1 MRKFSARQR
10 QILMF
15 LLNRKNGVTAAE
27 IADTISVS
35 VRTVHRELDDL
46 ALRLN
51 SYGLE
56 LYRKSG
62 TGISIRLLGGEVPG
76 EEAFQAFRE
85 VVLSVRPTDF
95 SGEERLILLMCELL
109 EAVEPVKMF
118 ALAHT
123 MNVTSATI
131 SNDLDVLETE
141 LSKLKLTLIRRRGY
155 GVEIE
160 GEEEDIRAAIAQVA
174 SDELEYSD
182 LIGNS
187 SAKAGLVTR
196 RLLQLAGKANL
207 LQLEKTLWDMNWDWT
222 EKLSEQHYTSLLIAL
237 SVMLSRVASGRVVRI
252 QETDRLTESG
262 EHQIMDEARQIAV
275 ALERGFGIQLPPGE
289 IVHIARLFL
298 AVRDDSP
305 ELASVDL
312 EIMDIVERLIEEVVK
327 RTGLPFHEDRSLR
340 AGLQEHLNPAL
351 KRIREGARI
360 RNPLL
365 SAIRKD
371 YEELFKVMRSSVNE
385 IKGSLEVPDE
395 EIGFLVMHFGAS
407 AERLSQL
414 GRNVKAILVCSSGL
428 SSSKLLATRLSREM
442 PQIEVL
448 RNVSWYEAARLP
460 EEDYDLIISTIN
472 LPLPEDRYI
481 RLSPLLSQED
491 MERLLAHI
499 QSITLRER
507 PASRQVD
514 FQEDGALH
522 RLMKLGNMFN
532 EILALLKGF
541 RLYELDNTD
550 WSLEEILG
558 EALELMN
565 ASGAPDEPG
574 ITADVPAVV
583 QRLTDRERIA
593 TQMIPGTSL
602 ALFHTR
608 SRFIQGRAI
617 SLFRLNQPLLLG
629 QGEPVQVILLMLANR
644 ELSRE
649 SLEVLSE
656 ISSLLLKAEVVEL
669 LEIGSEGQIRNELA
683 EEMLTFFENSL

>member
-1 MRKFSARQR
+1 MRRFTARQR

-27 IADTISVS
+27 IAETISVS
-35 VRTVHRELDDL
+35 VRTVHREMDDL

-51 SYGLE
+51 LYGLE

-62 TGISIRLLGGEVPG
+62 TGISIRLLGGEIPG
-76 EEAFQAFRE
+76 EEALEAFRE
-85 VVLSVRPTDF
+85 TVLSVKPTDF

-141 LSKLKLTLIRRRGY
+141 LSKLKLNLIRRRGY

-187 SAKAGLVTR
+187 SSKEGVVTR

-207 LQLEKTLWDMNWDWT
+207 LQLENSLWDMNWDWT

-237 SVMLSRVASGRVVRI
+237 SVMLTRVASGRVI
-252 QETDRLTESG
+252 KIAEAGLPTESG
-262 EHQIMDEARQIAV
+262 DHQIIDQARQIAG
-275 ALERGFGIQLPPGE
+275 ALERVFGIQLPSGE
-289 IVHIARLFL
+289 IHHIARLFL
-298 AVRDDSP
+298 AARDDSP
-305 ELASVDL
+305 ELARVDL

-340 AGLQEHLNPAL
+340 TGLQEHLNPAL

-385 IKGSLEVPDE
+385 IKGSFEVPDE

-428 SSSKLLATRLSREM
+428 SSSKLLATRLAKEM

-448 RNVSWYEAARLP
+448 RNASWYEAARLP

-472 LPLPEDRYI
+472 LPIPEDRYI

-491 MERLLAHI
+491 TERLLAHI

-507 PASRQVD
+507 PAPKQAD
-514 FQEDGALH
+514 FHEEGAIH
-522 RLMKLGNMFN
+522 RLVKLGNMLN
-532 EILALLKGF
+532 EIVSLLKGF
-541 RLYELDNTD
+541 RLFELDNTD
-550 WSLEEILG
+550 WPLEGILG

-565 ASGAPDEPG
+565 ATGAGREEG
-574 ITADVPAVV
+574 MIADIPAVV
-583 QRLTDRERIA
+583 QRLTDRERMA
-593 TQMIPGTSL
+593 TQIIPGTSL

-608 SRFIQGRAI
+608 SRFIQNRAI
-617 SLFRLNQPLLLG
+617 SLFRLTQPMLLG

-656 ISSLLLKAEVVEL
+656 ISSLLLKAEVIQL
-669 LEIGSEGQIRNELA
+669 LEVGSEEQIRNELA
-683 EEMLTFFENSL
+683 EELLTFFENN

>member
-1 MRKFSARQR
+1 MRRFSARQR

-27 IADTISVS
+27 IAETISVS
-35 VRTVHRELDDL
+35 VRTVHREMDDL
-46 ALRLN
+46 ALRL
-51 SYGLE
+51 SPYGLE

-76 EEAFQAFRE
+76 EETLKAFRE
-85 VVLSVRPTDF
+85 TVLSVKPTDF

-131 SNDLDVLETE
+131 SNDLDVLESE
-141 LSKLKLTLIRRRGY
+141 LSKLKLNLIRRRGY

-160 GEEEDIRAAIAQVA
+160 GEEENIRAAIAQIA

-187 SAKAGLVTR
+187 PSKEGLVTR

-207 LQLEKTLWDMNWDWT
+207 LQLENSLWDMNWDWT
-222 EKLSEQHYTSLLIAL
+222 ERLSEQHYTSLLIAL
-237 SVMLSRVASGRVVRI
+237 SVMLTRVASGRVIEI
-252 QETDRLTESG
+252 QEADPQAEGG
-262 EHQIMDEARQIAV
+262 EQQVIDQARQIV
-275 ALERGFGIQLPPGE
+275 GALEREFDIQLPPGE
-289 IVHIARLFL
+289 IHHIARLFL
-298 AVRDDSP
+298 AAREDSP
-305 ELASVDL
+305 ELARVDL

-340 AGLQEHLNPAL
+340 VGLQEHLNPAL
-351 KRIREGARI
+351 KRIKEGARI

-385 IKGSLEVPDE
+385 IKGGFEVPDE

-428 SSSKLLATRLSREM
+428 SSSKLLATRLAKEM

-448 RNVSWYEAARLP
+448 RNASWYEAARLP

-472 LPLPEDRYI
+472 LPIPEDRYI

-491 MERLLAHI
+491 VERLLNHI

-507 PASRQVD
+507 SAPRQAD
-514 FQEDGALH
+514 FQEERAIH
-522 RLMKLGNMFN
+522 RLVKLGNMLH
-532 EILALLKGF
+532 EIVSLLKGF

-550 WSLEEILG
+550 WSLEGILG

-565 ASGAPDEPG
+565 ASGAGSEDG
-574 ITADVPAVV
+574 MIADVPAVV
-583 QRLTDRERIA
+583 QRLTDRERMA
-593 TQMIPGTSL
+593 TQIIPGTSL

-608 SRFIQGRAI
+608 SRFIHNRAV
-617 SLFRLNQPLLLG
+617 SLFRLTQPMLLG

-656 ISSLLLKAEVVEL
+656 ISSLLLKAEVVQL
-669 LEIGSEGQIRNELA
+669 LEVGSEEQIRNELA
-683 EEMLTFFENSL
+683 EELLSFFENN

>member
-1 MRKFSARQR
+1 
-10 QILMF
+10 MF

-27 IADTISVS
+27 IAETISVS
-35 VRTVHRELDDL
+35 VRTVHREMDEL

-51 SYGLE
+51 PYGLE

-62 TGISIRLLGGEVPG
+62 TGISIRLLGGEMPD
-76 EEAFQAFRE
+76 EEALKAFRE
-85 VVLSVRPTDF
+85 VVLSVKPADF
-95 SGEERLILLMCELL
+95 SGEERMILLMCELL

-123 MNVTSATI
+123 MSVTSATV

-141 LSKLKLTLIRRRGY
+141 LSKFRLSLIRRRGY

-160 GEEEDIRAAIAQVA
+160 GEEADIRAAIAQIA

-182 LIGNS
+182 LVGIS
-187 SAKAGLVTR
+187 HSRESVVTR
-196 RLLQLAGKANL
+196 RLLQLAGKDNL
-207 LQLEKTLWDMNWDWT
+207 LRLENSLWDMNWDWT

-237 SVMLSRVASGRVVRI
+237 SVMLTRVSAGRI
-252 QETDRLTESG
+252 IESSKTDSSPEAG
-262 EHQIMDEARQIAV
+262 EMQVLEQARQIADS
-275 ALERGFGIQLPPGE
+275 LEQVFGIHLPIGE
-289 IVHIARLFL
+289 IHHIADLFQT
-298 AVRDDSP
+298 ARDESP
-305 ELASVDL
+305 ELARVDL

-340 AGLQEHLNPAL
+340 VGLQEHLNPAL

-371 YEELFKVMRSSVNE
+371 YEDLFKVLRSSVNE
-385 IKGSLEVPDE
+385 IKGTFEVPDE

-414 GRNVKAILVCSSGL
+414 GRNVKAVLVCSSGL
-428 SSSKLLATRLSREM
+428 SSSKLLATRLAKEM

-448 RNVSWYEAARLP
+448 GNASWYEAARLP

-481 RLSPLLSQED
+481 RLSPLLSNED

-499 QSITLRER
+499 QNITLRER
-507 PASRQVD
+507 TAPKQAD
-514 FQEDGALH
+514 FLEEGAIH
-522 RLMKLGNMFN
+522 RLVKLGNMLH
-532 EILALLKGF
+532 EIVSLLKSF
-541 RLYELDNTD
+541 RLYELDNSE
-550 WSLEEILG
+550 WSLDEILG

-565 ASGAPDEPG
+565 ASSSREEAL
-574 ITADVPAVV
+574 IIADVPAVV
-583 QRLTDRERIA
+583 QRLTDRERMA
-593 TQMIPGTSL
+593 TQIIPGTSL

-608 SRFIQGRAI
+608 SRFIQNRAI
-617 SLFRLNQPLLLG
+617 SLYRLTQPMVLG
-629 QGEPVQVILLMLANR
+629 QGDSVQVILLMLANR

-656 ISSLLLKAEVVEL
+656 ISSLLLKAEVVQL
-669 LEIGSEGQIRNELA
+669 LEVGTEEQIRNVLA
-683 EEMLTFFENSL
+683 EELLSFFENN

>member
-1 MRKFSARQR
+1 
-10 QILMF
+10 MF

-27 IADTISVS
+27 IAETISVS
-35 VRTVHRELDDL
+35 VRTVHREMDEL

-51 SYGLE
+51 PYGLE

-62 TGISIRLLGGEVPG
+62 TGISIRLLGGEVPD
-76 EEAFQAFRE
+76 EEALKAFRE
-85 VVLSVRPTDF
+85 VVLSVKPADF
-95 SGEERLILLMCELL
+95 SGEERMILLMCELL

-123 MNVTSATI
+123 MSVTSATV

-141 LSKLKLTLIRRRGY
+141 LSKFRLSLIRRRGY

-160 GEEEDIRAAIAQVA
+160 GEEADIRAAIAQIA

-182 LIGNS
+182 LVGIS
-187 SAKAGLVTR
+187 HSRESMVTR
-196 RLLQLAGKANL
+196 RLLQLAGKDNL
-207 LQLEKTLWDMNWDWT
+207 LRLENSLWDMNWDWT

-237 SVMLSRVASGRVVRI
+237 SVMLNRVAAGRI
-252 QETDRLTESG
+252 IESSKMDFFPEAG
-262 EHQIMDEARQIAV
+262 EMQLLDQARQIADS
-275 ALERGFGIQLPPGE
+275 LERVFGIQLPVGE
-289 IVHIARLFL
+289 IHHIADLFQT
-298 AVRDDSP
+298 ARDESP
-305 ELASVDL
+305 ELARVDL

-371 YEELFKVMRSSVNE
+371 YEDLFKVLRSSVNE
-385 IKGSLEVPDE
+385 IKGTFEVPDE

-428 SSSKLLATRLSREM
+428 SSSKLLATRLAKEM

-448 RNVSWYEAARLP
+448 RNASWYEAARLP

-472 LPLPEDRYI
+472 LPLSEDRYI
-481 RLSPLLSQED
+481 RLSPLLSNED

-499 QSITLRER
+499 QNITLRER
-507 PASRQVD
+507 TAPKQAD
-514 FQEDGALH
+514 FLEEGAIH
-522 RLMKLGNMFN
+522 RLVKLGNMLN
-532 EILALLKGF
+532 EIVSLLKSF
-541 RLYELDNTD
+541 RLYELDNSE
-550 WSLEEILG
+550 WSLDDILG

-565 ASGAPDEPG
+565 SASSREEAS
-574 ITADVPAVV
+574 IIADVPAVV
-583 QRLTDRERIA
+583 QRLTDRERMA
-593 TQMIPGTSL
+593 TQIIPGTSL

-608 SRFIQGRAI
+608 SRFIQNRAI
-617 SLFRLNQPLLLG
+617 SLYRLTQPMVLG
-629 QGEPVQVILLMLANR
+629 QGDSVQVILLMLANR

-656 ISSLLLKAEVVEL
+656 ISSLLLKAEVVHL
-669 LEIGSEGQIRNELA
+669 LEVGTEEQIRNVLA
-683 EEMLTFFENSL
+683 EELLSFFENN